1 MIYYQGGKMSTK
13 KYNHVHKFRRD
24 RYSTGRAF
32 HYCTLDCTFKI
43 DVKHSFG
50 KTSLCNKCNKP
61 FTMNEYSIRAAKPV
75 CLNCINRR
83 QLDAIKEYDKI
94 LGVKFDA
101 NTLDRHNT
109 TTIPT
114 AETQTNSISSLQ
126 NRMRSI
132 VVKEYNPEDDDDS
145 L

>member
-75 CLNCINRR
+75 CMDCINRR
-83 QLDAIKEYDKI
+83 NETPIILETDIDSI
-94 LGVKFDA
+94 LGVKLNA
-101 NTLDRHNT
+101 NTMDRHNT

-114 AETQTNSISSLQ
+114 TETQTNSISSLQ

-132 VVKEYNPEDDDDS
+132 VVKEYNPEDD
-145 L
+145 